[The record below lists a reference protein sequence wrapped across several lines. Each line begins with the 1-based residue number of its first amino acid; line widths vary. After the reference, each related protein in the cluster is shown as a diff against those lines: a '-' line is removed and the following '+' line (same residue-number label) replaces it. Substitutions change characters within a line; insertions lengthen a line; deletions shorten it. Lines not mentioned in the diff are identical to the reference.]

1 MNEVHR
7 VRQLELEINQLK
19 LRSTSGDSFESGE
32 NSDEFVYDGNFLPPA
47 PDAKICKP
55 NKIKEQATYDE
66 GSSAELQNAAKST
79 THDEYPIPL
88 EIKAA
93 VKTASNVSLKTKHSS
108 VTSSPRT
115 SYGHSP
121 TSSPKINRTVP
132 AGVSQQSTMIRSSGA
147 SSSPTVV
154 RTAGVSSAPKTVQA
168 AKVSSSPTLVR
179 GVGAAPSPT
188 LRRAAA
194 AASSPKLGHNS
205 KEEPSSN
212 KKIPPPTPP
221 RVSSITSK
229 SVPVLPS
236 DNGHPQDSTSTN
248 FARSYSL
255 GATSDLAVGT
265 IERRQTASGLSR
277 SSTVLIAVGTGYGWE
292 FSTEDGLAMSN
303 SILDYI
309 GEIQITQS
317 TDWIK
322 LTNNVKKLFVEK
334 SPMRNRTDFDKTD
347 TDHPYSSIHRFELG
361 SIAWTTTGYPAGIS
375 PWSSITAS
383 KGTKV
388 LTIRLKDESTTTTF
402 DSVAYSTSVPC
413 ASLQE
418 YCRLIKRYKN
428 VLFLADEILEAKHFI
443 SCFSNWLKIVDES
456 RGGTS
461 YVASVEENE
470 ICSAQEFVKLLKE
483 YGALIESNG
492 DKLNCSTIVLI
503 DVDFVISRKLSSD
516 IFVWLGKRGADQS
529 FYIPNGMGV
538 DTQQYFLQ
546 SDVIVL
552 AYATRPC
559 MDQISQAIRRLF
571 KLIDLPVTMPFLLQ
585 RWLRQKAVRNNYI
598 SHKFKEIENWSSWIS
613 DVYRRSRK
621 DLEKLNIKLEM
632 PDLGLFLTAPV
643 EKTENLKSWAE
654 DLWLRHFLPQ
664 IESSVEE
671 QVADASNGQQDLL
684 IQVAFRAFL
693 EGAFLPGCPCRLEI
707 D

>member
-1 MNEVHR
+1 
-7 VRQLELEINQLK
+7 
-19 LRSTSGDSFESGE
+19 
-32 NSDEFVYDGNFLPPA
+32 
-47 PDAKICKP
+47 
-55 NKIKEQATYDE
+55 
-66 GSSAELQNAAKST
+66 
-79 THDEYPIPL
+79 
-88 EIKAA
+88 
-93 VKTASNVSLKTKHSS
+93 
-108 VTSSPRT
+108 
-115 SYGHSP
+115 
-121 TSSPKINRTVP
+121 
-132 AGVSQQSTMIRSSGA
+132 
-147 SSSPTVV
+147 
-154 RTAGVSSAPKTVQA
+154 
-168 AKVSSSPTLVR
+168 
-179 GVGAAPSPT
+179 
-188 LRRAAA
+188 
-194 AASSPKLGHNS
+194 
-205 KEEPSSN
+205 
-212 KKIPPPTPP
+212 
-221 RVSSITSK
+221 
-229 SVPVLPS
+229 
-236 DNGHPQDSTSTN
+236 
-248 FARSYSL
+248 
-255 GATSDLAVGT
+255 
-265 IERRQTASGLSR
+265 
-277 SSTVLIAVGTGYGWE
+277 
-292 FSTEDGLAMSN
+292 
-303 SILDYI
+303 
-309 GEIQITQS
+309 
-317 TDWIK
+317 
-322 LTNNVKKLFVEK
+322 
-334 SPMRNRTDFDKTD
+334 
-347 TDHPYSSIHRFELG
+347 
-361 SIAWTTTGYPAGIS
+361 
-375 PWSSITAS
+375 
-383 KGTKV
+383 
-388 LTIRLKDESTTTTF
+388 
-402 DSVAYSTSVPC
+402 
-413 ASLQE
+413 
-418 YCRLIKRYKN
+418 
-428 VLFLADEILEAKHFI
+428 
-443 SCFSNWLKIVDES
+443 LKIVDES